1 MHPVPLTGI
10 ETKSSDAVHPH
21 RQGMHPVPLAGI
33 ETTQSGPQ
41 DILNGV
47 MHPVPLTGIETANQ
61 RTNISHRSCA
71 CIPYPSRGL
80 RLSFYAFASL
90 PSIMHP
96 VPLTGIETG
105 CRRRRC
111 KHTGHASRTPHASFQ
126 ATKIAP
132 STFWR
137 ELFCL
142 FVAFGGNREK
152 TCFEKAKGQ
161 ERGTYQINAEV
172 YPLSRTI

>member
-1 MHPVPLTGI
+1 MVDILFSTSCIPYPSRGLRPLRVDHRIYLTG
-10 ETKSSDAVHPH
+10 S
-21 RQGMHPVPLAGI
+21 
-33 ETTQSGPQ
+33 
-41 DILNGV
+41 
-47 MHPVPLTGIETANQ
+47 
-61 RTNISHRSCA
+61 

-161 ERGTYQINAEV
+161 ERGIYLINAAPPCL
-172 YPLSRTI
+172 PL